1 MKEKKMK
8 AVMMTAIGG
17 PEVLQTKEIKTP
29 TSKNNELLIKL
40 HAAGINPVDYK
51 LRRKGTRYPDKLP
64 AILGC
69 DGAGV
74 VEKVGQ
80 NVTKFKLN
88 DEVYFCHGGIGDH
101 PGNYAEYA
109 IIDEKYAARKPKS
122 LTFVEAAAAPL
133 VLITAWESLFDRI
146 EIKKGQIVLIHAGAG
161 GVGHVAIQLAKTS
174 ECNVLTTVGS
184 QAKAEFVTSLGA
196 DEAILYKENDFV
208 EAVLKSTKGRGVD
221 VVLDTVGGEVL
232 KRSLEA
238 VRIYGNLV
246 TVLGPPEDMDWN
258 VARVRNVG
266 VSFELMLT
274 PMTENLSE
282 GKMHQAQI
290 LDKCAQLIDKNKL
303 TIKIDRVFPL
313 QNAAEAHDY
322 LENNS
327 VTGKVVLEI

>member
-1 MKEKKMK
+1 
-8 AVMMTAIGG
+8 
-17 PEVLQTKEIKTP
+17 
-29 TSKNNELLIKL
+29 
-40 HAAGINPVDYK
+40 
-51 LRRKGTRYPDKLP
+51 
-64 AILGC
+64 
-69 DGAGV
+69 
-74 VEKVGQ
+74 
-80 NVTKFKLN
+80 
-88 DEVYFCHGGIGDH
+88 
-101 PGNYAEYA
+101 
-109 IIDEKYAARKPKS
+109 
-122 LTFVEAAAAPL
+122 
-133 VLITAWESLFDRI
+133 LFDRI